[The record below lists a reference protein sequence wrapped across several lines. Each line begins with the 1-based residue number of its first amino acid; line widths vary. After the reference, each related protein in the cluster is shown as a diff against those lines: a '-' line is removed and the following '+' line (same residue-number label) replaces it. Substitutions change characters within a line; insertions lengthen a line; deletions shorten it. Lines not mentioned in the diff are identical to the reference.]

1 MVDTVSRHIPN
12 LEPDAEGTN
21 LRCFVSGPKQ
31 DLRSVTRSRSSRSP
45 RFPRSPRSPRDQ
57 QIARAPTSE
66 PAVASQSARSAAA
79 HDALLL
85 VKARSAEP
93 ARANRPR
100 LAHGTIC
107 GGALPDQHDAPSGR
121 DAPQPRLCRAK
132 PQRAPG
138 LGQRLPHDVRRRT
151 RHSGRERGKGT
162 VNLHYS
168 KMNGPSTRPRR
179 RARPAP
185 PAWPATTPSGGPLRP
200 AALPVRSERP
210 RGQSL
215 CGSRTP
221 G

>member
-31 DLRSVTRSRSSRSP
+31 DLRSVTRSRSSRS
-45 RFPRSPRSPRDQ
+45 PRSPRSPRDQ

-151 RHSGRERGKGT
+151 RQRGT
-162 VNLHYS
+162 VP
-168 KMNGPSTRPRR
+168 GPEHGRCSLPQDHWPGHPFS
-179 RARPAP
+179 APGFPAP
-185 PAWPATTPSGGPLRP
+185 PAWPATTAAQRALAARRAAGPLR
-200 AALPVRSERP
+200 AQRGRSSR
-210 RGQSL
+210 
-215 CGSRTP
+215 GSRTP